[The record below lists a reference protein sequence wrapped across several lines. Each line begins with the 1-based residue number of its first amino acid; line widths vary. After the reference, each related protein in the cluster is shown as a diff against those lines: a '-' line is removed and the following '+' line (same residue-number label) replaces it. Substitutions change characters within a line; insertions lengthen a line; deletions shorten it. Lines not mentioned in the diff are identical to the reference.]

1 MPKNKSN
8 EFLKNPQRVKIK
20 PYIKNNILTSFAG
33 GWKTTFASQVLDQRF
48 TYEMS
53 QRNKRQHTE
62 EDKTYEKVLCG
73 VCL

>member
-1 MPKNKSN
+1 M
-8 EFLKNPQRVKIK
+8 F
-20 PYIKNNILTSFAG
+20 TSLAG
-33 GWKTTFASQVLDQRF
+33 GWKTFASQVLDQRF

-62 EDKTYEKVLCG
+62 EDKTYEKALCR